1 MTAGVAHF
9 QRLGVTGPPP
19 KVRLHGE
26 ATTPLVSPF
35 VGHGFRVQTQT
46 CHWGLPQCLPTMP
59 HLFPEADSALWRGGL
74 GVFPEPI
81 PEVYFRE

>member
-1 MTAGVAHF
+1 MTAGVAHY

-35 VGHGFRVQTQT
+35 VGHGFHSPFPNARSTARCALPRTNVQGRLGDRLSGT
-46 CHWGLPQCLPTMP
+46 GLV
-59 HLFPEADSALWRGGL
+59 SSR
-74 GVFPEPI
+74 
-81 PEVYFRE
+81 